1 MTCPAYLYPKPHRP
15 HPSGPARCDAIYF
28 SSLVPVMWRSMMEAI
43 DTPHLLYLLLSLRPV
58 VAVVV
63 GISEV
68 DISVGRDPAVDAVIG
83 LVGEV
88 DAAVFGDSRAF
99 GEGISGFDLL

>member
-1 MTCPAYLYPKPHRP
+1 
-15 HPSGPARCDAIYF
+15 
-28 SSLVPVMWRSMMEAI
+28 MMEAI

-88 DAAVFGDSRAF
+88 DAAVFGDSRFRSSLNLRPAQQWS
-99 GEGISGFDLL
+99 IAVRSTLL